1 MSVERL
7 VPGGQFVQETGTRG
21 ALVPGGEF
29 VQESVSTGGTTT
41 TLSALTA
48 SNISS
53 TGCTASVS
61 IANNAAGTLYLAVYP
76 SDQTPT
82 WSRTTGWSGT
92 PIYTDSDTDPGTG
105 SSYTWDPDVSG
116 LSAGQEYKLWAI
128 WDDGSQSSNGGAP
141 ISSAA
146 FTTSYALTGENI
158 TADAPT
164 LGAPTLTQNHA
175 ITGAGITAGAPA
187 LGAPTIISAAGND
200 ALTGAGIT
208 AGTPTLG
215 APTLTQNHAL
225 AGGAIAAGSPT
236 FGTPTLAQIHAIMSA
251 GITAGAPALGAPTI
265 ISAAGND
272 ALTGAGI
279 TAGTPTLGAPTLTQ
293 NHAIAGGAIA
303 AGAPTFGT
311 PTLAQIHAIMSAGIT
326 AGAPT
331 LGAPTITSGDVPD
344 HPLSGAD
351 ILSGAPTLGAP
362 TLSTAALAANIWDSL
377 ADPII
382 SMLGTQASLD
392 GRIITAIFD
401 YPYQEA
407 FGMISGSA
415 PIATVLASVPVARG
429 SRFDHGS
436 LRYSVAEIHP
446 DGHGLNRLVLEVAA

>member
-1 MSVERL
+1 M
-7 VPGGQFVQETGTRG
+7 
-21 ALVPGGEF
+21 
-29 VQESVSTGGTTT
+29 
-41 TLSALTA
+41 A
-48 SNISS
+48 SF
-53 TGCTASVS
+53 
-61 IANNAAGTLYLAVYP
+61 YLAVYP
-76 SDQTPT
+76 SGTTPT
-82 WSRTTGWSGT
+82 WDRTTGWSGT
-92 PIYTDSDTDPGTG
+92 PTYQHADTDPGPGT
-105 SSYTWDPDVSG
+105 SYTWDPDVSG
-116 LSAGQEYKLWAI
+116 LSAGTEYKLWAI

-225 AGGAIAAGSPT
+225 AGGAIAAG
-236 FGTPTLAQIHAIMSA
+236 
-251 GITAGAPALGAPTI
+251 
-265 ISAAGND
+265 
-272 ALTGAGI
+272 
-279 TAGTPTLGAPTLTQ
+279 
-293 NHAIAGGAIA
+293 
-303 AGAPTFGT
+303 APTFGT

-351 ILSGAPTLGAP
+351 ITSGAPTLGAP
-362 TLSTAALAANIWDSL
+362 TLSTAALGSNIWDSL

-382 SMLGTQASLD
+382 SMLGTQSTLD
-392 GRIITAIFD
+392 GQIVSAVFD
-401 YPYQEA
+401 AAYADIYNA
-407 FGMISGSA
+407 AGSR
-415 PIATVLASVPVARG
+415 PVATVLASLPASRG
-429 SRFDHGS
+429 SAFAHGGS
-436 LRYSVAEIHP
+436 SYTVAAIEP
-446 DGHGLNRLVLEVAA
+446 DGHGLKRLILETA